1 MEIGTAVKDITS
13 EMKALFGTNL
23 REVILFGSYSRGD
36 FDEWSDLDVMVL
48 VNESNESIRQL
59 EAKVLDISTAIG
71 QSHGLLTCIIV
82 QNYEFFEHWTEFL
95 PFYETVRK
103 EGKQYYVAA

>member
-1 MEIGTAVKDITS
+1 MEISSVIKDVTH
-13 EMKALFGTNL
+13 EMRLLFGTNL
-23 REVILFGSYSRGD
+23 QEVILFGSYSRGD
-36 FDEWSDLDVMVL
+36 FDEWSDVDIMVL
-48 VNESNESIRQL
+48 VNESKENIQNM

-71 QSHGLLTCIIV
+71 QRHGLLTCIIV
-82 QNYEFFEHWTEFL
+82 QNYEFFEHWIEFL